1 MGRRVVRK
9 PVIGLALLW
18 CAGIEI
24 SRLWSYKATHVES
37 SNVKKPVKENKNLS
51 KKTRGRAWFV
61 RNKTWEEVIQV
72 KGKGKRHRARL
83 AEDQLYMGVQS
94 PDQSPELAL
103 KNHEFN
109 FPDP

>member
-24 SRLWSYKATHVES
+24 SLFWSYKATHVES
-37 SNVKKPVKENKNLS
+37 SVKENTRKSAVCEEQNMGRS
-51 KKTRGRAWFV
+51 EREGKTTYLCAGRSAIYG
-61 RNKTWEEVIQV
+61 RTGSGPI
-72 KGKGKRHRARL
+72 ARIGL
-83 AEDQLYMGVQS
+83 E
-94 PDQSPELAL
+94 
-103 KNHEFN
+103 NHEFN

>member
-24 SRLWSYKATHVES
+24 SLFWSYKATHVES
-37 SNVKKPVKENKNLS
+37 SLKENTRKSAVCEEQNMGRS
-51 KKTRGRAWFV
+51 EKEGKTTYLCAGRSA
-61 RNKTWEEVIQV
+61 IY
-72 KGKGKRHRARL
+72 G
-83 AEDQLYMGVQS
+83 